1 MKNFSFSN
9 IQNHDAILNDY
20 LSGSIELNSNL
31 ITSLLIDSC
40 FYPASYVDTTPIQF
54 FKNIN
59 SFVYSDYAIKK
70 NNIENKLKNQF
81 FGCTLLQSKFLN
93 PNEINLHVSIDS
105 ILEFKNNDVNR
116 FRNRL
121 LNEIIEKL
129 DFFIHWSIWKLE
141 SRTFSLIYISWES
154 TDCYKKI
161 YVDKNITP
169 KVISIIQPGHTMG
182 GNWTNFFSPEFEF
195 YKLLKKS
202 KLPDFLLFGWYKNM
216 PYTSPPIEYLTIN
229 KDEIITKDFSKENIH
244 LLYLHKLDKRNNLQ
258 KDRHRKNK
266 IAKQEEKEID
276 RLNLYKKWWKIYI
289 KRRIQ
294 GKKPPE
300 IKLRITREEDL
311 KRQDFDKKL
320 NNKKLPLKIMKALDR
335 SDKLAIQSLINKD
348 VDLTIPISKKIKID
362 LLQYSKLINKEN
374 LLK

>member
-93 PNEINLHVSIDS
+93 PNDLNLRISINS
-105 ILEFKNNDVNR
+105 ILEFKKDEFNQCRNN
-116 FRNRL
+116 L

-141 SRTFSLIYISWES
+141 SRTFSLLYISWES

-161 YVDKNITP
+161 YIDKNITP

-195 YKLLKKS
+195 YKQLEKS

-216 PYTSPPIEYLTIN
+216 PYTSPPNEYITIN
-229 KDEIITKDFSKENIH
+229 IDEIITEDFPKENFH
-244 LLYLHKLDKRNNLQ
+244 VAYLHKLNKTNFYRVER
-258 KDRHRKNK
+258 KKYKNK
-266 IAKQEEKEID
+266 NEIKIKE
-276 RLNLYKKWWKIYI
+276 RFTSYKEWWKVYI
-289 KRRIQ
+289 KRRIK
-294 GKKPPE
+294 GKKPPD
-300 IKLRITREEDL
+300 IKLGITREQDL
-311 KRQDFDKKL
+311 KRQEFDKKL

-335 SDKLAIQSLINKD
+335 SDKFAIQTLISKD
-348 VDLTIPISKKIKID
+348 VDLTKPISKKIKIN